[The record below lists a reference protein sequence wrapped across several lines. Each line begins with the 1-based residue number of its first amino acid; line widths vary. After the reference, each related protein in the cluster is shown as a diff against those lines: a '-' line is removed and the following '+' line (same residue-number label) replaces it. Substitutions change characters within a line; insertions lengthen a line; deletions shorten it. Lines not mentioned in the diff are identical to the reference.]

1 MPPGLQVAVVLNCSF
16 VILVFVQEHEDSL
29 SKDDGNEEETEELNE
44 TGDGSEVLN
53 EDLLDEDED
62 DGDEERS
69 WKRRNN
75 DED

>member
-1 MPPGLQVAVVLNCSF
+1 M
-16 VILVFVQEHEDSL
+16 QEHEDSL
-29 SKDDGNEEETEELNE
+29 SKEEVNEEDADELNE
-44 TGDGSEVLN
+44 TADGSEVLN
-53 EDLLDEDED
+53 EDLLDDDED

>member
-1 MPPGLQVAVVLNCSF
+1 MPPGLQVAGVENCSF